1 MRDGA
6 DSGIEIRRI
15 LLLTKLRESAKG
27 MTMEQIVQVCQKVPG
42 WNISGTKLWDGVR
55 EVVQT
60 LINDQLVDVKT
71 RFLITTKGREYLAD
85 PLRWKLNIETP
96 GEVERRLFWK
106 DIYEV
111 FNKAYGRLRVW
122 SQEDGSR
129 QSK

>member
-1 MRDGA
+1 MLDRS

-27 MTMEQIVQVCQKVPG
+27 MTMSQIVQVCQKVPG
-42 WNISGTKLWDGVR
+42 WNISGTRLWDGVR
-55 EVVQT
+55 EVLQT
-60 LINDQLVDVKT
+60 LINDQFVDVKT
-71 RFLITTKGREYLAD
+71 RFLITVRGREYLAD

-96 GEVERRLFWK
+96 GEIERRLFWK

-111 FNKAYGRLRVW
+111 FNKAYARLRAW
-122 SQEDGSR
+122 SQEDRSR

>member
-1 MRDGA
+1 MRYGA

-15 LLLTKLRESAKG
+15 LLLTKLRGSAKG
-27 MTMEQIVQVCQKVPG
+27 MTMEQIIQVCQKVPG

-55 EVVQT
+55 DVLQT

-71 RFLITTKGREYLAD
+71 RFLITTKGQEYLAD
-85 PLRWKLNIETP
+85 PLRWKLNIETA

-111 FNKAYGRLRVW
+111 FNKAYARLRVW